1 MHNTSCIKQGE
12 SKIAEQ
18 WQQESELG
26 WPILGGRKSF
36 KPSSYL
42 GMQEA
47 ETGAWHFKLL
57 QQGEI

>member
-47 ETGAWHFKLL
+47 ETGA
-57 QQGEI
+57 

>member
-26 WPILGGRKSF
+26 ETILGCRKSF
-36 KPSSYL
+36 NPSSYL

-47 ETGAWHFKLL
+47 ETGAWDLKLL
-57 QQGEI
+57 QQG